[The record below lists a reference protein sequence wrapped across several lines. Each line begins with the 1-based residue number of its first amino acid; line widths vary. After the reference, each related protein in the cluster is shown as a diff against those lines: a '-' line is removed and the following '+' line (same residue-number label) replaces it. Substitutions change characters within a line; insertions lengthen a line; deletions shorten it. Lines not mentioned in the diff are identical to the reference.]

1 MTRKIKKEIAKP
13 ESETSEERWLR
24 WDKLLNENK
33 YTEVISEFDSCFN
46 KKERLLVGDL
56 VRREQALEALGVI
69 SFNKEKAKYESYKR
83 KY

>member
-1 MTRKIKKEIAKP
+1 MTRKVKKDQ
-13 ESETSEERWLR
+13 SRTGLETTEERWTR
-24 WDKLLNENK
+24 WDKLLNDNK

-46 KKERLLVGDL
+46 KKEQLLIGDL

-69 SFNKEKAKYESYKR
+69 SFNKEKAKYESRRR

>member
-1 MTRKIKKEIAKP
+1 MTRKVKKDQSRIGL
-13 ESETSEERWLR
+13 ETTEERWTR
-24 WDKLLNENK
+24 WDKLLNDNK

-46 KKERLLVGDL
+46 KKEQLLIGDL

-69 SFNKEKAKYESYKR
+69 SFNKEKAKYESRRR

>member
-1 MTRKIKKEIAKP
+1 MARKAKKDLSKIGL
-13 ESETSEERWLR
+13 ETTEERWSR

-33 YTEVISEFDSCFN
+33 YTEVISEFDSSFN
-46 KKERLLVGDL
+46 KKEQLLIGDL

-69 SFNKEKAKYESYKR
+69 SFNKEKVKYESRKR